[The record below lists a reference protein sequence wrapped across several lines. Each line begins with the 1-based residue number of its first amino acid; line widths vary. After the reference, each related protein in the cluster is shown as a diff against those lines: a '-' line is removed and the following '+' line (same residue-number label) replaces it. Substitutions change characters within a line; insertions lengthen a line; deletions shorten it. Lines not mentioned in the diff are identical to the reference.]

1 MNNDLRFYLLTG
13 ALGVLNDLKD
23 LNSTVDSIDRAGQES
38 ALYKDRITRGRL
50 AHFSVAAQKNLEKN
64 LISAIM
70 NIDSGLRKDRRGRPS
85 LTLLRNRVKRFK
97 KQENSNGE
105 DDGRSTE

>member
-1 MNNDLRFYLLTG
+1 MTNDIRFYLLTG
-13 ALGVLNDLKD
+13 ALGLLEDLKD

-38 ALYKDRITRGRL
+38 ALYKDRIIKGRL

-70 NIDSGLRKDRRGRPS
+70 NIDGGLGKNRRGRQS
-85 LTLLRNRVKRFK
+85 LLLLRNRVKRFK
-97 KQENSNGE
+97 K
-105 DDGRSTE
+105 